1 MKNRIITISREFGS
15 GGRTVGKRTAEQ
27 LGIPCYD
34 RELIQKIVG
43 KSGFDE
49 GYIKSLDETAP
60 GGFQASAFS
69 NRTFGQTNE
78 DYLWNMQR
86 KVILELAEQGPC
98 VIVGRCADFILRDQA
113 DCLTV
118 FIHADLAFR
127 AQRIVQ
133 VYGEREDSPEE
144 RIRDKDKRRAAY
156 HRFYTDMKWGY
167 AKNDQI
173 SLDSGLLGID
183 ACVEVLKM
191 LY

>member
-34 RELIQKIVG
+34 RELIQKIAG

-60 GGFQASAFS
+60 GGFLASAFS

-133 VYGEREDSPEE
+133 VYGEREDSPEQ

>member
-1 MKNRIITISREFGS
+1 
-15 GGRTVGKRTAEQ
+15 
-27 LGIPCYD
+27 
-34 RELIQKIVG
+34 
-43 KSGFDE
+43 
-49 GYIKSLDETAP
+49 
-60 GGFQASAFS
+60 
-69 NRTFGQTNE
+69 
-78 DYLWNMQR
+78 MQR

-113 DCLTV
+113 ECLTV

-133 VYGEREDSPEE
+133 VYGEREDSPEQ

>member
-1 MKNRIITISREFGS
+1 MKKRIITISREFGS

-34 RELIQKIVG
+34 RELIQKIAG

-60 GGFQASAFS
+60 GGFLASAFS

-78 DYLWNMQR
+78 DYLWNIQR

-133 VYGEREDSPEE
+133 VYGEREDSPEQ
-144 RIRDKDKRRAAY
+144 RTRDKDKRRAAY

>member
-1 MKNRIITISREFGS
+1 MKKRIITISREFGS

-34 RELIQKIVG
+34 RELIQKIAG
-43 KSGFDE
+43 KSGFAE

-60 GGFQASAFS
+60 GGFLASAFS

-127 AQRIVQ
+127 SQRIVQ
-133 VYGEREDSPEE
+133 VYGEREDSPEQ

-191 LY
+191 L

>member
-34 RELIQKIVG
+34 RELIQKIAG
-43 KSGFDE
+43 KSGFAE

-60 GGFQASAFS
+60 GGFLASAFS

-78 DYLWNMQR
+78 DYLWNIQR

-133 VYGEREDSPEE
+133 VYGEREDSPEQ

-167 AKNDQI
+167 AKNYQI